1 MVNLRQSPVLAPD
14 LPPESI
20 DQASLPAVLQAPSSR
35 GVMAYHWQ
43 PMDDGTSVYP
53 WVGSGCNQLLGLE
66 PAALMADGGAFW
78 RLVHPDDRAPLKLAE
93 LRAFQ
98 RRSLL
103 NHICRITTV
112 SGEAK
117 QIEIVAYPL
126 PPAGAIWSA
135 LALDISEQGRRLDE
149 LGQLQGALE
158 QQQQRFQQQAR
169 LLAEAHAALARLS
182 SVDGPTGLANR
193 LHFEHSLM
201 RAVAV
206 AQRHGR
212 PLVLALFKLRGL
224 RACHAREGFL
234 AGDRA
239 LQTFASLLAASLSQD
254 QVAGRLAGVEFAVL
268 LPELDRA
275 GAEAWLAT
283 LIAAVAGDEALQQTG
298 LSLGHGLAECLAED
312 TADELLLRAEAALR
326 GSA

>member
-1 MVNLRQSPVLAPD
+1 
-14 LPPESI
+14 
-20 DQASLPAVLQAPSSR
+20 
-35 GVMAYHWQ
+35 
-43 PMDDGTSVYP
+43 
-53 WVGSGCNQLLGLE
+53 
-66 PAALMADGGAFW
+66 
-78 RLVHPDDRAPLKLAE
+78 
-93 LRAFQ
+93 
-98 RRSLL
+98 
-103 NHICRITTV
+103 
-112 SGEAK
+112 
-117 QIEIVAYPL
+117 
-126 PPAGAIWSA
+126 
-135 LALDISEQGRRLDE
+135 
-149 LGQLQGALE
+149 
-158 QQQQRFQQQAR
+158 
-169 LLAEAHAALARLS
+169 
-182 SVDGPTGLANR
+182 
-193 LHFEHSLM
+193 M